1 MTKLISPIAQS
12 FIKSRGEPC
21 PDLPIQ
27 NDMDGMC
34 QGIKEMFYEVN
45 MTQIGE
51 GTIHMDVHF
60 IARMSNSTTGK
71 PLLSLQGRSP
81 GSFIFLLF
89 FSLEIFPGS

>member
-51 GTIHMDVHF
+51 GTSHTAVHF
-60 IARMSNSTTGK
+60 IGPNVQLNNWKAT
-71 PLLSLQGRSP
+71 PLPTKKESW
-81 GSFIFLLF
+81 
-89 FSLEIFPGS
+89 